1 MPDVYRVDTVREDG
15 SSAWGMVGI
24 FTLIVAI
31 GLIFAAVIY
40 SQQPRTT
47 DTSPCINIQSPP
59 PAPSTSTPSVIPIP
73 MPGSPGPAGPSGP
86 PGPSGP
92 SGPSGAPGA
101 PGTPGPAAPSG
112 D

>member
-1 MPDVYRVDTVREDG
+1 MPDVYRVDTVREDS

-47 DTSPCINIQSPP
+47 DTSPRINIQQPA
-59 PAPSTSTPSVIPIP
+59 PAPSTSTPSIIPIP

-86 PGPSGP
+86 SGP
-92 SGPSGAPGA
+92 SGSPGAPGA
-101 PGTPGPAAPSG
+101 PGAPGPAAPAAPSG
-112 D
+112 E